1 MRNRFNINE
10 SEKNR
15 IRALHNINEQYNP
28 EERVTDNQCVGTT
41 TPKVVL
47 EVFNELTKDYDYEC
61 VGREETMTSGY
72 DPQPIN
78 KVILKK
84 NFPGVN
90 PNRGGIII
98 YVFIDELNF
107 GRLIE
112 AGDVSYYIPD
122 NEYGAADEGRIKN
135 LNKDL
140 EKLEDVVKNTIIRKG
155 P

>member
-1 MRNRFNINE
+1 MGNRFNINE

-15 IRALHNINEQYNP
+15 IRALHNINEQYTP

-47 EVFNELTKDYDYEC
+47 EVFDELTKDYGYEC
-61 VGREETMTSGY
+61 IGREETMTSGY

-84 NFPGVN
+84 NIQ
-90 PNRGGIII
+90 GISI
-98 YVFIDELNF
+98 YVFIDELDW
-107 GRLIE
+107 GGLIE
-112 AGDVSYYIPD
+112 VGDVSYYIPN
-122 NEYGAADEGRIKN
+122 NETTRKLNYRAGEGRIKN

-140 EKLEDVVKNTIIRKG
+140 EKIEDEVWEVVRKG
-155 P
+155 VE

>member
-84 NFPGVN
+84 NIQ
-90 PNRGGIII
+90 GIII

-140 EKLEDVVKNTIIRKG
+140 EKLEDEVREAVRKG
-155 P
+155 A

>member
-84 NFPGVN
+84 NIQ
-90 PNRGGIII
+90 GIVI

-140 EKLEDVVKNTIIRKG
+140 EKLEDEVREAVRKG
-155 P
+155 A

>member
-1 MRNRFNINE
+1 MENRFNINE

-41 TPKVVL
+41 TPKEVL
-47 EVFNELTKDYDYEC
+47 EVFDELTKDYDYEC

-84 NFPGVN
+84 NIQ
-90 PNRGGIII
+90 GIII

-135 LNKDL
+135 
-140 EKLEDVVKNTIIRKG
+140 
-155 P
+155 

>member
-15 IRALHNINEQYNP
+15 IRGLHNIKVINEQYSP

-47 EVFNELTKDYDYEC
+47 EVFDELTKDYDYEC
-61 VGREETMTSGY
+61 VGREETMSSGY

-84 NFPGVN
+84 NIQ
-90 PNRGGIII
+90 GISI
-98 YVFIDELNF
+98 YVFIDELDW

-135 LNKDL
+135 LKKDL
-140 EKLEDVVKNTIIRKG
+140 EKLEDEVWEAVRKG
-155 P
+155 A